1 MQAGKL
7 NKRVRVYRQT
17 STSDGY
23 GGVTESALI
32 LNSTI
37 WAQKKELKSE
47 IVDQD
52 RGQKRLVQLELIVRK
67 RTADSLQID
76 TDLLELE
83 SQSGKYRIN
92 AIEEYDQDFYSL
104 VKCTKHGN

>member
-7 NKRVRVYRQT
+7 NKRVKVYSQT
-17 STSDGY
+17 NSSDGY
-23 GGVTESALI
+23 GGLLSASLT
-32 LNSTI
+32 LTKTI

-47 IVDQD
+47 LVDQD
-52 RGQKRLVQLELIVRK
+52 REQTRVTQLELIVRK
-67 RTADSLQID
+67 QTADSLNLD
-76 TDLLELE
+76 RDLLELE